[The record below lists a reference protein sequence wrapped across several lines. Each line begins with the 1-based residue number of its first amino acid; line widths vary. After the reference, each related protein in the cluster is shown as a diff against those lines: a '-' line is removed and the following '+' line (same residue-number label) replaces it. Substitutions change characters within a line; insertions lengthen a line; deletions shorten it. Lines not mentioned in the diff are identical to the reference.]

1 MVSPARLSE
10 DLRSLVREGERVELP
25 ADGAAVIPLEDL
37 RLLEEL
43 EDQADIEEIRRRLG
57 DAGEKAVPY
66 SEARLRLGLG

>member
-57 DAGEKAVPY
+57 DEKAVPY